1 MSVDYDHLLTDLPGT
16 PSMSAGALIKTRRV
30 LVVSYDFPPNRTS
43 AVYRMTGLT
52 KYLTQFGWQPTVLT
66 IRVGGFAQEPK
77 LLEKLPSD
85 IDVVRTRYV
94 RINAWENAAASAV
107 QSAGGLQSTSTS
119 ENHERRFDRYLRSL
133 GELVRSTFYFPDD
146 SVGWVPFGL
155 SSAIRLHRKQP
166 FDAVYTTSP
175 PRSAPVIGLILKTL
189 YGIPW
194 VSEFMDPWYPPKG
207 RIRRKSEDLLQAKLL
222 LKADRVVVMVRQHAE
237 ELRRL
242 FNVPSEKLAV
252 VRNGFFEE
260 DFASLETTEKSP
272 LDPGHFHLSH
282 FGSIYPDNFGNF
294 FSALT
299 DLVRESPELRKRL
312 RVNIVGFPCE
322 GVLHYAREGDLKD
335 IIKIHGFL
343 ADRADALQM
352 MRASDC
358 LLLFWGRPDFS
369 RLAVAGKTYDYL
381 RIGRPI
387 LALTG
392 EGGVKELVEE
402 AQAGWAVPPENTEAI
417 KQALKT
423 VIAGCRKDDL
433 PRPPRPEFVAQFR
446 WDHLA
451 QKLAGVLQEAVSD
464 AR

>member
-1 MSVDYDHLLTDLPGT
+1 MSVDCKHPLTDPLGT
-16 PSMSAGALIKTRRV
+16 LSVSPSVTSKTKRA

-43 AVYRMTGLT
+43 AVYRMTGLI
-52 KYLTQFGWQPTVLT
+52 KYLPQSGWQPTVLT
-66 IRVGGFAQEPK
+66 IRAGEGAQEPK
-77 LLEKLPSD
+77 LLEKLPPD
-85 IDVVRTRYV
+85 VEVVRTGYLRV
-94 RINAWENAAASAV
+94 NGWEDSTAGAV
-107 QSAGGLQSTSTS
+107 QSVGGLQSVPDD
-119 ENHERRFDRYLRSL
+119 RQPRFDRCLRSIAQ
-133 GELVRSTFYFPDD
+133 LVRSILYFPDD
-146 SVGWVPFGL
+146 TVGWVPFAL
-155 SSAIRLHRKQP
+155 AKAIQLHHRQP
-166 FDAVYTTSP
+166 FDLVYTTSP
-175 PRSAPVIGLILKTL
+175 PRSALIIGLLLKVL
-189 YGIPW
+189 YDVPW
-194 VSEFMDPWYPPKG
+194 VCEFMDPWYPPEG
-207 RIRRKSEDLLQAKLL
+207 RFRRKSEDRLQTLLFR
-222 LKADRVVVMVRQHAE
+222 KANRIVVMVKQHAE
-237 ELRRL
+237 ELRRS
-242 FNVPSEKLAV
+242 FNIPTEKLTV
-252 VRNGFFEE
+252 IRNGFFEE
-260 DFASLETTEKSP
+260 DFASVETTEKSP

-343 ADRADALQM
+343 PDRADALQM

-423 VIAGCRKDDL
+423 VIAGYRNDDL